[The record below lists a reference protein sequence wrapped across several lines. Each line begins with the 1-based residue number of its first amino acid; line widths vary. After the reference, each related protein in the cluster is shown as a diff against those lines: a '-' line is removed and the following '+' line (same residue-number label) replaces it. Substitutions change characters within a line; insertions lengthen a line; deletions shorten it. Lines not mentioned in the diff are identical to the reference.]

1 MARPDDQLRF
11 QVCGAFGDCTDALLP
26 PKPRHEPAPPAH
38 STIQRLPNEAVLL
51 CHPGEFAFPLI
62 RQELVGV
69 VVVQS
74 HCSAAS
80 LLGGRW
86 SSKGRGVHALP
97 TMLGG

>member
-26 PKPRHEPAPPAH
+26 PKLRHEPAPPAH

-51 CHPGEFAFPLI
+51 SHPGELAFPLI

-74 HCSAAS
+74 HFSSSS
-80 LLGGRW
+80 LL
-86 SSKGRGVHALP
+86 
-97 TMLGG
+97 